1 MTSEQLAQVA
11 RSSLLPLDLA
21 LADLLDKSLR
31 MDAARFARE
40 VERAVE
46 EVPLLMQAVDIDAV
60 AEPLELEVGRAMIEG
75 IKDGRY
81 KSMSRADCRGD
92 QTWGGIQVDHQ

>member
-21 LADLLDKSLR
+21 LADLLDNSLR

-75 IKDGRY
+75 IKDR
-81 KSMSRADCRGD
+81 S
-92 QTWGGIQVDHQ
+92 

>member
-21 LADLLDKSLR
+21 LADLLDNSLR

-75 IKDGRY
+75 IKDGR
-81 KSMSRADCRGD
+81 
-92 QTWGGIQVDHQ
+92 

>member
-31 MDAARFARE
+31 MDAARLARD

-75 IKDGRY
+75 IKDGR
-81 KSMSRADCRGD
+81 
-92 QTWGGIQVDHQ
+92 

>member
-11 RSSLLPLDLA
+11 RASLLPLDLA

-46 EVPLLMQAVDIDAV
+46 EGPLLMQAVDIDAV

-75 IKDGRY
+75 IKDGR
-81 KSMSRADCRGD
+81 
-92 QTWGGIQVDHQ
+92 

>member
-11 RSSLLPLDLA
+11 RSSLLPRDLA
-21 LADLLDKSLR
+21 LADLVEKSHR
-31 MDAARFARE
+31 IDADRFARE

-75 IKDGRY
+75 IKDGR
-81 KSMSRADCRGD
+81 
-92 QTWGGIQVDHQ
+92 